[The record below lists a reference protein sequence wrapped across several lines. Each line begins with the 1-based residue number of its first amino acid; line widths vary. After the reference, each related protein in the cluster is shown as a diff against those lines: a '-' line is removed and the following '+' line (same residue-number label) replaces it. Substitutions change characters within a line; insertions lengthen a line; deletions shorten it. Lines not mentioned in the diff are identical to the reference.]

1 MVPRRKTSG
10 THELAMVTLFPGV
23 QMVLVISAWVM
34 TIMVKTGTTCIRG
47 ANHLRESGWYRRWG
61 IKLMPTVNWVKS
73 GRMSSK
79 DFEMAPKLTTAM
91 GRLVW
96 IVSGVECDPNQKEHL
111 DAGAASV

>member
-1 MVPRRKTSG
+1 
-10 THELAMVTLFPGV
+10 
-23 QMVLVISAWVM
+23 
-34 TIMVKTGTTCIRG
+34 
-47 ANHLRESGWYRRWG
+47 
-61 IKLMPTVNWVKS
+61 MPTVNWVKS